1 MCNSPNC
8 SHDNL
13 DDDLGDIFGGPVN
26 DTADAFA
33 FATSALSHVTHDR
46 APAKKAPQT
55 FEEKCPSCNGSGR
68 FYSYSG
74 RLVGSCFKCKGS
86 GKLVFRTSPE
96 TRAKAAD
103 ARMAKADRERI
114 ELQARKAQWAVD
126 NLDAYTWMCNKAG
139 SFEFAQ
145 SMLESFH
152 KYGSL
157 TEKQLAAVLRC
168 VARDIER
175 AEARKVEAA
184 ERVANAPVCDVSA
197 IATAFAHAKAK
208 GIKRPKLRLAGYK
221 FSEAPATG
229 RNAGALYVVRVSDDQ
244 YMGKVQDGKFSR
256 VRECSVTE
264 EAEIVAVSSD
274 PHNAAIAYGRRTGNC
289 CVCGRE
295 LTNHDSIE
303 AGIGPICAEKF
314 GWV

>member
-1 MCNSPNC
+1 MCNSSNC

-13 DDDLGDIFGGPVN
+13 DDGLDDLFGGPVN
-26 DTADAFA
+26 DVADAAA
-33 FATSALSHVTHDR
+33 FAMSALRNTTHD
-46 APAKKAPQT
+46 AKAKVKAVET
-55 FEEKCPSCNGSGR
+55 FDEKCPSCNGSGR
-68 FYSYSG
+68 FYGYSG
-74 RLVGSCFKCKGS
+74 RLVGNCFKCKGK
-86 GKLVFRTSPE
+86 GTIAFRTSPE
-96 TRAKAAD
+96 ARAKAAES
-103 ARMAKADRERI
+103 RNAKAERERL
-114 ELQARKAQWAVD
+114 ELQERKDAWIRD
-126 NLDAYTWMCNKAG
+126 NADAFAWMRAKAE

-145 SMLESFH
+145 AMLDAFNR
-152 KYGSL
+152 YGSL

-184 ERVANAPVCDVSA
+184 ERAANAPVCDVSA

-208 GIKRPKLRLAGYK
+208 GIKRPKMRLAGYK

-256 VRECSVTE
+256 VRECSVAE

-274 PHNAAIAYGRRTGNC
+274 PHNAAIAYGRRTGEC
-289 CVCGRE
+289 CICGRE
-295 LTNHDSIE
+295 LTNHVSIE

-314 GWV
+314 GWA

>member
-1 MCNSPNC
+1 MCDSPNC
-8 SHDNL
+8 LH
-13 DDDLGDIFGGPVN
+13 DDLNDDLDNIFGGPVN
-26 DTADAFA
+26 DVADASA
-33 FATSALSHVTHDR
+33 FAMSALSNATHDR
-46 APAKKAPQT
+46 APAKKAAQT
-55 FEEKCPSCNGSGR
+55 FEEKCPSCKGSGR
-68 FYSYSG
+68 FYSYTG

-96 TRAKAAD
+96 TRAKAAES
-103 ARMAKADRERI
+103 RNAKADRERI
-114 ELQARKAQWAVD
+114 ELQARKDAWVCD
-126 NLDAYTWMCNKAG
+126 NADAFAWMRAKAE

-145 SMLESFH
+145 SMLDAFNC
-152 KYGSL
+152 YGSL

-184 ERVANAPVCDVSA
+184 ERAANAPVCDVSA
-197 IATAFAHAKAK
+197 ITTTFAHAKAK
-208 GIKRPKLRLAGYK
+208 GIKRPKMRLAGYK

-256 VRECSVTE
+256 VRECSVAE

-274 PHNAAIAYGRRTGNC
+274 PHNAAIAYGRRTGEC
-289 CVCGRE
+289 CICGRE
-295 LTNHDSIE
+295 LTSHASIE

-314 GWV
+314 GWM